1 MDFTNRIIASIVF
14 CGLSINGIAQTLTGC
29 VVGKDDRKPIAY
41 ASVTLKENRLYAFT
55 DEKRLFHDKK
65 RTERKVYSGN
75 ILSWL
80 CRTNSSCHH

>member
-65 RTERKVYSGN
+65 RTERKVYCSY
-75 ILSWL
+75 LLPWL
-80 CRTNSSCHH
+80 RRTNSSCHH

>member
-55 DEKRLFHDKK
+55 DEKGCFTIKTYRRESVLQ
-65 RTERKVYSGN
+65 
-75 ILSWL
+75 LSPAL
-80 CRTNSSCHH
+80 VTQNKQ